1 VISLKRSNNN
11 VGLVDGSSCDCMS
24 TCLYISLFVHV
35 GNEPEPDT
43 GPRRE
48 RERESR
54 DGGSR
59 HVDRKAKV
67 GRPTSKKA

>member
-48 RERESR
+48 RERER
-54 DGGSR
+54 ER
-59 HVDRKAKV
+59 ERAETVVV
-67 GRPTSKKA
+67 GT